1 MTHPILLPLPA
12 DVLASLQPPTLGQ
25 VIDRLHTCK
34 VLVVGDLAIDDMI
47 YGQVDRLSREA
58 PVVIL
63 RHHHTDT
70 VLGAAANAAHNL
82 AKLGAH
88 VTVAGVLGA
97 DYYADTLR
105 NALHRDGLHTDGLV
119 VDEHRPTTT
128 KTRISGMVNQSITQQ
143 VVRLDRE
150 SREPLSAVLEGQLL
164 AWLEA
169 NAHRFDALLLSD
181 YGLGV
186 VTPAVIE
193 ACRRLTQQ
201 LGLLWAVDSQ
211 RPLSWFAGAAIMT
224 PNLPEAEANL
234 PAGTSLATEEA
245 LLTHGPT
252 LLTQSGGHNLLIT
265 RGSDGMAL
273 FEGGEAER
281 VTLLPVFNQSHVFDV
296 TGAGDTVVAT
306 LLLAKA
312 VGASWCQAAVLGNLA
327 ASLVVRQFGAA
338 TTTQAELHDALVALP
353 PECLSAIQSA
363 S

>member
-1 MTHPILLPLPA
+1 
-12 DVLASLQPPTLGQ
+12 
-25 VIDRLHTCK
+25 
-34 VLVVGDLAIDDMI
+34 
-47 YGQVDRLSREA
+47 
-58 PVVIL
+58 
-63 RHHHTDT
+63 
-70 VLGAAANAAHNL
+70 
-82 AKLGAH
+82 
-88 VTVAGVLGA
+88 
-97 DYYADTLR
+97 
-105 NALHRDGLHTDGLV
+105 
-119 VDEHRPTTT
+119 
-128 KTRISGMVNQSITQQ
+128 MVNQSITQQ